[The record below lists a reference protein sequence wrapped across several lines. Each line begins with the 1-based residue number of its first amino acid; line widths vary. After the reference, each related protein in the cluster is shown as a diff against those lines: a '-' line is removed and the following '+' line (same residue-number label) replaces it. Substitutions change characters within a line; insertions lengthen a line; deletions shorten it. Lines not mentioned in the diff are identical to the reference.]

1 MLEVILKKDI
11 YKLGDRGQVVK
22 VANGYARNFLYPQQL
37 AIPATVGSLKQLDEM
52 RVAADRDSSVAGSSA
67 SR

>member
-37 AIPATVGSLKQLDEM
+37 AIPATVGRRESPAW
-52 RVAADRDSSVAGSSA
+52 RR
-67 SR
+67 